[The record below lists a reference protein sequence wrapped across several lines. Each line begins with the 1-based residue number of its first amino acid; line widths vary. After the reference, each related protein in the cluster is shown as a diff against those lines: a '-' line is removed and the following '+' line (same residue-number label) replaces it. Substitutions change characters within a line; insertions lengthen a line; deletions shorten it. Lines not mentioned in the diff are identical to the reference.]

1 MEDPVWLSVILVMW
15 SKRTEVEQFVLTAE
29 QTAGLQNETSSHKK
43 SSDLLRTYKC
53 KAASAEADRHRD
65 DLSERQNALSLY
77 LKRTTC
83 DVTVQTQA
91 ETGRE

>member
-1 MEDPVWLSVILVMW
+1 MEAPAWLSVILVMW
-15 SKRTEVEQFVLTAE
+15 SKRKEVEQFVLTAE
-29 QTAGLQNETSSHKK
+29 QTAGLQNKTSSRNK

-65 DLSERQNALSLY
+65 DLSERQNVLSLC

-91 ETGRE
+91 